1 MGGKKFIRHGRLDEV
16 TQKGKSLLWYYI
28 LHYSNPHYLLTLN
41 TI

>member
-28 LHYSNPHYLLTLN
+28 QVCTLYVL
-41 TI
+41 